1 MYELTSTFLSYLIP
15 FLFVLTIVV
24 FFHELG
30 HFLVARACGV
40 KVETF
45 SIGFGPEV
53 FAFFDRYGTRW
64 RLAAVPLG
72 GYVKFFGDAD
82 GASAPSPDLL
92 ASMSSAERRLSF
104 HGQPLYNRAA
114 IVIAGPMANF
124 ILAIVIFSSIFMLA
138 GREVLLPRVS
148 AVVAGEA
155 ADQAGFKP
163 GDVIVSIDGKPI
175 NNWVEMQRIV
185 QASAET
191 PLTFVLRRDN
201 KEISTIATPRQRD
214 LETGFGK
221 NRAGMLGVSASSLPQ
236 DWIKQEMGLKESL
249 SAAFGETWFII
260 SRTGSYVGGLFTG
273 RETTEQISGPIRI
286 AEVSGKVAKVGMM
299 ALLNLAAILSVSIG
313 LINLVPIPMLDGGHL
328 LFYFFEAIMGR
339 PLSERT
345 QELGFKVGIALVG
358 ALMLFATF
366 NDILHFTKI

>member
-1 MYELTSTFLSYLIP
+1 MFEWTSTFLSYLIP

-45 SIGFGPEV
+45 SIGFGPEI
-53 FAFFDRYGTRW
+53 FAFLDKHGTRW

-82 GASAPSPDLL
+82 GASAPSPELL
-92 ASMSSAERRLSF
+92 ASMSPAERRLSF
-104 HGQPLYNRAA
+104 HGQPVYNRAA
-114 IVIAGPMANF
+114 IVVAGPMANF
-124 ILAIVIFSSIFMLA
+124 ILAIVIFTSTFLMN
-138 GREVLLPRVS
+138 GREVLLPRVN
-148 AVVAGEA
+148 AVVSGDA

-163 GDVIVSIDGKPI
+163 GDVIVSIDGTPI
-175 NNWVEMQRIV
+175 KSWLEMQRIV
-185 QASAET
+185 QASAEI
-191 PLTFVLRRDN
+191 PLNFVLRRDN
-201 KEISTIATPRQRD
+201 KEISTIATPRTRD
-214 LETGFGK
+214 LDTGFGK
-221 NRAGMLGVSASSLPQ
+221 NRAGVLGVSASSLPE
-236 DWIKQEMGLKESL
+236 DWIKQDMGLKESV

-260 SRTGSYVGGLFTG
+260 ARTGSYFGGLFTG
-273 RETTEQISGPIRI
+273 RETVEQISGPIRI
-286 AEVSGKVAKVGMM
+286 AEVSGKM
-299 ALLNLAAILSVSIG
+299 AQFGLGALMSLAAVLSVSIG
-313 LINLVPIPMLDGGHL
+313 LINLVPVPMLDGGHL
-328 LFYFFEAIMGR
+328 LFYFFEAIRGR

-345 QELGFKVGIALVG
+345 QELSFKIGMAMVG